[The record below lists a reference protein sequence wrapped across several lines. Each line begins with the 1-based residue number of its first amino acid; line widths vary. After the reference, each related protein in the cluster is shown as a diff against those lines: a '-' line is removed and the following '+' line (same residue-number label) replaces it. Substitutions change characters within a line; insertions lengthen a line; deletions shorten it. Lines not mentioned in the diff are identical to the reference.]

1 VRTLRDGYES
11 GSIVTVRD
19 GPREAPFDPTAR
31 RFVYNRERCATCGDR
46 VVSFDISSRTAYA
59 CPSCQPL
66 RSGVAAQLPA
76 ARRKRVEG
84 ATPAKLFSSR
94 CAPDEL
100 SALPPSKMTVAQL
113 RAAAEG
119 SGLETKGKKKAELV
133 SRLEEH
139 AKREKAE
146 ATATE
151 NTEAEI
157 TPTAAARK
165 TKTKSKTKREPLDD
179 AEDAL
184 AANLSS
190 SFSSLVA
197 TPGTAG
203 LVPATPAAAA
213 AEKRRA
219 GERGNVEHVAQGGND
234 LATALGPALPGK
246 RRGREGPPP
255 PAPDAAAGSLSVTP
269 APKQKRSK

>member
-1 VRTLRDGYES
+1 MEFRWGLRQ
-11 GSIVTVRD
+11 
-19 GPREAPFDPTAR
+19 
-31 RFVYNRERCATCGDR
+31 
-46 VVSFDISSRTAYA
+46 
-59 CPSCQPL
+59 SCQALMAFRGKL
-66 RSGVAAQLPA
+66 RIAEFYHP
-76 ARRKRVEG
+76 
-84 ATPAKLFSSR
+84 
-94 CAPDEL
+94 
-100 SALPPSKMTVAQL
+100 
-113 RAAAEG
+113 AEG
-119 SGLETKGKKKAELV
+119 LAAGRRLCRRQGRTTCAKAGPGKKKAELV

-151 NTEAEI
+151 NTEAET

-165 TKTKSKTKREPLDD
+165 MKTKSKTKREPLDD

-219 GERGNVEHVAQGGND
+219 GERGNVEHVAQGGDD

-255 PAPDAAAGSLSVTP
+255 PPPDAAAGSPSVTP